1 MDIKDLSPKMQN
13 FILQHNPSDIMYA
26 IKNPAWGWYY
36 SLTESDIVELHTYL
50 FAIIRES
57 QDNHWGR

>member
-13 FILQHNPSDIMYA
+13 FIMQHSPGDIMYA
-26 IKNPAWGWYY
+26 IKSQAYFG
-36 SLTESDIVELHTYL
+36 LTQTDIVELHTYL

-57 QDNHWGR
+57 QDNLWGW

>member
-13 FILQHNPSDIMYA
+13 FIMQHSPSDIMYA
-26 IKNPAWGWYY
+26 IKNPAYY

-57 QDNHWGR
+57 QDNLWGW